1 MSAPKDGAAAN
12 GEASAEES
20 VIVTVDEAPE
30 PVSASR
36 DGVVDAVSASREQ
49 LVAWASAHGLAADPF
64 VTRLSTAMRNRDDLA
79 FWSTIDLD
87 LELPVPPDPVVGR
100 IRTFSKFVT
109 ELRNVAVFVPV
120 ALTWWAISVASSGF
134 GSYVEAQTLLGQSA
148 NFLEY
153 WQSSDVPR
161 FFRLQH
167 VAELAA
173 QIIVGIIVATL
184 FTGWLNTFAE
194 SRDDDGGIERA
205 ALILDLRQ
213 ALHGTRL
220 ATTETVESATTGT
233 QALEVTLQKLN
244 VRLAEFDRRLSG
256 EMIGAVESLNVA
268 VNNLSRLTGQDLP
281 VLLQDTIRGL
291 TQVGEQLNRTSVSVE
306 LGTRRIIEDLGLMSP
321 ASRT

>member
-1 MSAPKDGAAAN
+1 
-12 GEASAEES
+12 
-20 VIVTVDEAPE
+20 
-30 PVSASR
+30 
-36 DGVVDAVSASREQ
+36 
-49 LVAWASAHGLAADPF
+49 
-64 VTRLSTAMRNRDDLA
+64 
-79 FWSTIDLD
+79 
-87 LELPVPPDPVVGR
+87 
-100 IRTFSKFVT
+100 
-109 ELRNVAVFVPV
+109 VFVPV
-120 ALTWWAISVASSGF
+120 ALTWWAISVASGGF
-134 GSYVEAQTLLGQSA
+134 GAYVDAQALLGQEA
-148 NFLEY
+148 NFLQY
-153 WQSSDVPR
+153 WQSTDVPR

-173 QIIVGIIVATL
+173 QIIVGIIGATL
-184 FTGWLNTFAE
+184 ITGWLNTFAD
-194 SRDDDGGIERA
+194 SRDDDGGVERA
-205 ALILDLRQ
+205 ALILELRQ

-220 ATTETVESATTGT
+220 ATAETVEAATTGT

-306 LGTRRIIEDLGLMSP
+306 LGTRRIIEDLALMSP